1 MNVSPSLN
9 NDIEE
14 VLLTEEAIQARVKEL
29 GAQIT
34 RDYEGKEIILVA
46 VLRGGLAFLADL
58 SRNIHLST
66 IVDFMVVTKIV
77 KRDGAAEVKI
87 IKDLDTLVTG
97 QHVVIVEDIIDEGR
111 TLTYLVEA
119 LRIREPASLR
129 LVTIFDK
136 PEGRQIPVHA
146 DYVGFT
152 IPDRFVVGYGL
163 DYRQRYRNLPYLGV
177 LKREVYEH
185 E

>member
-1 MNVSPSLN
+1 MNATPSLH
-9 NDIEE
+9 NDIEQ
-14 VLLTEEAIQARVKEL
+14 VLLSEAQIRARVGEL

-34 RDYEGKEIILVA
+34 RDYDGKEIILVA

-66 IVDFMVVTKIV
+66 IVDFMVVEKIV

-87 IKDLDTLVTG
+87 IKDLDTLITG
-97 QHVVIVEDIIDEGR
+97 RDVIIVEDIIDEGR
-111 TLTYLVEA
+111 TLSYLVEA
-119 LRIREPASLR
+119 LRIRDPASLR
-129 LVTIFDK
+129 IVTIFDK
-136 PEGRQIPVHA
+136 PDGRLLEINA

-163 DYRQRYRNLPYLGV
+163 DYRQRYRNLPYLGE
-177 LKREVYEH
+177 LKRELYDPA
-185 E
+185 